1 MQHAL
6 AVGVGDGRVDA
17 HAAGT
22 HAVLE
27 VEHAGLGAFVP
38 EVEGFLGGEAGGE
51 RKRAFMGFM
60 NWIAEWKKYPWARG
74 RTTVPGLRMRVSG
87 RGTGRVTSPPR
98 DRSRGAWSGWDCSGS
113 DYACASIAAKRAA
126 GHCLRSETW
135 PSPSSIRRN
144 SPLVDSTT
152 STEKNGQ
159 SIRCATCST
168 SGGTVSRRP

>member
-1 MQHAL
+1 MKDEADR
-6 AVGVGDGRVDA
+6 AVGFSCRAGRRR
-17 HAAGT
+17 AAGR
-22 HAVLE
+22 LGC
-27 VEHAGLGAFVP
+27 GLRGGWRGA
-38 EVEGFLGGEAGGE
+38 EEGFYGIYELDCRVEEISMDEGTDN
-51 RKRAFMGFM
+51 RS
-60 NWIAEWKKYPWARG
+60 WASDESKWSRHCA
-74 RTTVPGLRMRVSG
+74 SDE
-87 RGTGRVTSPPR
+87 PPR

-144 SPLVDSTT
+144 SPLVDSTM